1 MQQVIAILGEDGSDI
16 KVEVTGEDNL
26 PDLFPISASGETVLN
41 YKQDDLEAFHID
53 VETEDGSSHTIT
65 LPSINPDDLLGTNL
79 SPIKTNR
86 TREDSISGVLNSEGN
101 NDAIQIFQPNDTDNL
116 QTAFQDPLTAIQ
128 IQHANESVQTAI
140 PWTAESWLASVTEMI
155 NHCMNY
161 NYPGQ
166 PDPLVLMIPQH
177 FFDFLMERISAGSKK
192 KRLPNSTISIVR
204 HQPPR
209 GKFTKYTWLL
219 TNVLHVKQVFDTSLV
234 LLEVSRKFSKSEDGT
249 YQYEKQ
255 SIDQL
260 RTLSNGGLL
269 PKKPKIGKLIKPLE
283 WKTFVSPIIEN
294 ICIAYCTS
302 DG

>member
-1 MQQVIAILGEDGSDI
+1 
-16 KVEVTGEDNL
+16 
-26 PDLFPISASGETVLN
+26 
-41 YKQDDLEAFHID
+41 
-53 VETEDGSSHTIT
+53 
-65 LPSINPDDLLGTNL
+65 
-79 SPIKTNR
+79 
-86 TREDSISGVLNSEGN
+86 
-101 NDAIQIFQPNDTDNL
+101 
-116 QTAFQDPLTAIQ
+116 
-128 IQHANESVQTAI
+128 
-140 PWTAESWLASVTEMI
+140 
-155 NHCMNY
+155 MNY

-192 KRLPNSTISIVR
+192 KRLPNSTISIIR

-260 RTLSNGGLL
+260 RTISNGGLL
-269 PKKPKIGKLIKPLE
+269 PKKPKMGKLIKPLE
-283 WKTFVSPIIEN
+283 WKTFVSPIIEIVISISRN
-294 ICIAYCTS
+294 GLLKSCARFVIERSEIRKKQHDFKSVHFECRMVLFYMIWEKS
-302 DG
+302 RL